1 MKKIASMFVM
11 LMMALTLSITLKSCG
26 TSSVAEELAAV
37 NKECPHTYEDG
48 TKLVSASMEGS
59 DAVIVIDMPSVPSAG
74 FMTDEIDASLLE
86 LAKFDA
92 HLVDLLKAENKNLI
106 LRIKCSDDTV
116 NITIRPD
123 QL

>member
-11 LMMALTLSITLKSCG
+11 LMMALTLSITLNSCG
-26 TSSVAEELAAV
+26 TSSVAEELASV

>member
-11 LMMALTLSITLKSCG
+11 LMMALTLSITLNSCG
-26 TSSVAEELAAV
+26 TSSVAEELAVV